1 MSESK
6 NLLVSNQ
13 DGVTVVSFVHS
24 KLLDETNIHE
34 LGANLLKLIDID
46 PNIKMVI
53 NFDSVEYLSSAVLGK
68 LMAIHKKVSVGKGK
82 VVLCGIVPNVLE
94 VFKITKL
101 DKLFNIESDI
111 KNSLKSV
118 KKVKKSWF

>member
-1 MSESK
+1 MAGSK
-6 NLLVSNQ
+6 NLLISSQ
-13 DGVTVVSFVHS
+13 EGVTVVSFLHS

-34 LGANLLKLIDID
+34 MGANLLKLIEID

-68 LMAIHKKVSVGKGK
+68 LMAIHKKISEGKGK
-82 VVLCGIVPNVLE
+82 VVLCGIVPDVLE

-101 DKLFNIESDI
+101 DKLFNIESD
-111 KNSLKSV
+111 LKSSMKSV
-118 KKVKKSWF
+118 NKIKKSWF

>member
-1 MSESK
+1 MGESK
-6 NLLVSNQ
+6 NLLISNQ
-13 DGVTVVSFVHS
+13 EGVTVVSFVHS

-34 LGANLLKLIDID
+34 LGENLLKLIEID

-111 KNSLKSV
+111 KSSLKSV
-118 KKVKKSWF
+118 SKTKKSWF